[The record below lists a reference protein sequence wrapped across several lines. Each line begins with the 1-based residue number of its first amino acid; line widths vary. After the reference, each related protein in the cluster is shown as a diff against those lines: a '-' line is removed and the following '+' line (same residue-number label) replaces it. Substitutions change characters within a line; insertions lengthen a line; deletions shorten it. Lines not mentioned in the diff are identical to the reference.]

1 MTRPWRALPVL
12 AISLMLCAGALAAP
26 PAKKSPTEGL
36 EGTGDLH
43 GISVSKELIPN
54 VTYWEQ
60 AVASAP
66 DDVTLHMALGNALA
80 LNRRFGEAIREYR
93 KVLRLYPESKAA
105 WNNIGSVYR
114 AMGKGGEA
122 LGAYR
127 KAVAL
132 DPRYGLAYY
141 NMGAV
146 YDSQGYYDQA
156 IENYSLGIRYD
167 PELTDSRKNPQ
178 VVTNKRLYAV
188 LLHNY
193 VQTAGSL
200 VLPLEPAYPDTREKQ
215 GNTEK

>member
-1 MTRPWRALPVL
+1 LTRPLRASLILALCMTLGGEVL
-12 AISLMLCAGALAAP
+12 AG
-26 PAKKSPTEGL
+26 PAKKIAPEGL
-36 EGTGDLH
+36 DDNGDLH
-43 GISVSKELIPN
+43 GITVSKDLIPN

-66 DDVTLHMALGNALA
+66 DDVTLHLALGNALA
-80 LNRRFGEAIREYR
+80 LNKRFEEAIREYR

-114 AMGKGGEA
+114 ALGKPADA

-127 KAVAL
+127 KAIAL

-146 YDSQGYYDQA
+146 YDSQGYYDEA

-167 PELTDSRKNPQ
+167 PKLTDSRKNPQ
-178 VVTNKRLYAV
+178 IVTNKRLYAV

-193 VQTAGSL
+193 VVTAGSL
-200 VLPLEPAYPDTREKQ
+200 VLPLEPAYPNTQEK
-215 GNTEK
+215 TEK

>member
-1 MTRPWRALPVL
+1 MTRRLRAVPVL
-12 AISLMLCAGALAAP
+12 AVSLMLCAGVLAGP
-26 PAKKSPTEGL
+26 PAKKSAPEGL
-36 EGTGDLH
+36 EESGDLP

-54 VTYWEQ
+54 VAYWEQ

-66 DDVTLHMALGNALA
+66 DDVTLHLALGNALA
-80 LNRRFGEAIREYR
+80 LNKRFQEANREYR

-114 AMGKGGEA
+114 ATGKSGEA

-167 PELTDSRKNPQ
+167 PQLTDSRKNPQ

-200 VLPLEPAYPDTREKQ
+200 VLPLEPAYPNTQ
-215 GNTEK
+215 GKKEETEK